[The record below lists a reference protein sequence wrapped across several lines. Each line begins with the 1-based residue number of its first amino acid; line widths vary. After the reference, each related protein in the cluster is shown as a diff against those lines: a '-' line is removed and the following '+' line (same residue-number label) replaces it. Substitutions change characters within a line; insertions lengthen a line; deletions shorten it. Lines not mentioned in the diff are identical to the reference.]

1 MKGLI
6 LGGLVSVFY
15 FIFWFGMRGSENIG
29 GINCVLMILGLVII
43 LSGILGSIGK
53 FNFQKFLLLG
63 LIPFVNNV
71 IAEIQHNYIFVPM
84 PLEQPLVIRAILG
97 GLYGFV
103 ELTFFVVVS
112 YAMLIILDY
121 GSLASRRKK

>member
-1 MKGLI
+1 
-6 LGGLVSVFY
+6 
-15 FIFWFGMRGSENIG
+15 
-29 GINCVLMILGLVII
+29 
-43 LSGILGSIGK
+43 
-53 FNFQKFLLLG
+53 
-63 LIPFVNNV
+63 
-71 IAEIQHNYIFVPM
+71 M